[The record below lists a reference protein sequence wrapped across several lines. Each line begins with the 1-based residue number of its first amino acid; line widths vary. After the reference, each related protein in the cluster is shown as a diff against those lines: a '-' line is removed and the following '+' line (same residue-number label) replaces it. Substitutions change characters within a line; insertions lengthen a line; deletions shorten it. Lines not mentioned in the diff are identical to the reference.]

1 MSNKKLH
8 IVDDTKTNLLTSK
21 LNTNDYFMMHRAE
34 LMLIKSNNDNYKKF
48 VFWFDKIGAL
58 CLGFVLNS
66 IFNGTFILNF
76 KEYIWPIICGLVFI
90 GLSIYYHYAK
100 EKNIDE
106 ALQRTLKEVDN
117 KKPS

>member
-34 LMLIKSNNDNYKKF
+34 LMLIKSNSDNYKKSA
-48 VFWFDKIGAL
+48 FWFDKVGSL

-66 IFNGTFILNF
+66 IFSGTFLF
-76 KEYIWPIICGLVFI
+76 REHVWPIIGGLVFI
-90 GLSIYYHYAK
+90 GLSIHSHYKK
-100 EKNIDE
+100 EKDIENIF
-106 ALQRTLKEVDN
+106 QQTLKAIDN
-117 KKPS
+117 KKSL